1 MSDTALPV
9 ETNAGTIGNPDRI
22 ITLKKSGET
31 EDWRNALSSLIKKKS
46 PDGTNSIV
54 QSALNTYNVGKNVE
68 LFMVDPPPT
77 IRTDNQ
83 YAQPLKNLLKS
94 DKHPLFSTIFN
105 SVTAISDWLGES
117 FGTKTDDTGNSQTW
131 NPWVTRTP
139 VWASSNSNV
148 KFDYT
153 FKFAM
158 GQYGLWNA
166 KKEVFDPIVN
176 LMAPTLPQHVNAL
189 TMSGPMGTIFDLLSN
204 TIDWE
209 TWNTTKDTATDGY
222 KAVKGIIF
230 GNDGNWA
237 DKLTNAMNTSLDALS
252 ELLENIILN
261 GYSQYTYD
269 ISFGSMLTVN
279 KVLMKDSEVSFGAQ
293 VDQDGYPVTGSIK
306 ISFESLTPPALTAGS
321 QETVALRYGGGNGNQ
336 QQI

>member
-1 MSDTALPV
+1 MADTTWN
-9 ETNAGTIGNPDRI
+9 ENRI
-22 ITLKKSGET
+22 ITLKKSGDAG
-31 EDWRNALSSLIKKKS
+31 DWRKALSTLIEKKS
-46 PDGTNSIV
+46 KTGDNSIV
-54 QSALNTYNVGKNVE
+54 QQALESYNVNENIE

-77 IRTDNQ
+77 IGTNNQ
-83 YAQPLKNLLKS
+83 YAQPFKDLLKS

-139 VWASSNSNV
+139 VWASSNTNV
-148 KFDYT
+148 KFQYT

-166 KKEVFDPIVN
+166 KQEVFDPIVN

-209 TWNTTKDTATDGY
+209 TWDRTKDTAASGYTD
-222 KAVKGIIF
+222 VKNIIT
-230 GNDGNWA
+230 GNDGNWV
-237 DKLTNAMNTSLDALS
+237 DRITNAMSASLDALS
-252 ELLENIILN
+252 ELLENIILA
-261 GYSQYTYD
+261 GYSKYTYD
-269 ISFGSMLTVN
+269 ISFGNMLTIN

-306 ISFESLTPPALTAGS
+306 ISFESLTPPALTAGN
-321 QETVALRYGGGNGNQ
+321 QETVALRYGGGNVNQ
-336 QQI
+336 Q